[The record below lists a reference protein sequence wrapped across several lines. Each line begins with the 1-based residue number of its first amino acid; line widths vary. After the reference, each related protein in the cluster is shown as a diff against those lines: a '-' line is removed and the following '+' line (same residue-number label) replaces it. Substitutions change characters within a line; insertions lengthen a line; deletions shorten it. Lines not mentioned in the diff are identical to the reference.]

1 MRPPQRHPCPVRA
14 RKTRTTKSVG
24 SAVAKVSGELVLHA
38 MDSTC
43 YHALVV
49 VTHALSPFDRTHCRR
64 PLFYPCGCTGS
75 VKYTPQGWY
84 VVAQPRR
91 PLSCTSA
98 QRPMQAP
105 RSSRWRVA
113 PGTDHHPPFLLLRVF
128 AASRPGSST
137 ARRNTASSAL
147 TSSSSSRSVMT
158 TCRPSSRCRTFSGV
172 YPCIHDHIES
182 GSRLVTVA
190 ICWGKQQPAAVT
202 AMSECGHCDGHPP
215 H

>member
-158 TCRPSSRCRTFSGV
+158 TCAPPELSVSDLFWGLPMHPRPHRERVSISHRRHLLGQAAACSRDRHV
-172 YPCIHDHIES
+172 
-182 GSRLVTVA
+182 
-190 ICWGKQQPAAVT
+190 
-202 AMSECGHCDGHPP
+202 
-215 H
+215 